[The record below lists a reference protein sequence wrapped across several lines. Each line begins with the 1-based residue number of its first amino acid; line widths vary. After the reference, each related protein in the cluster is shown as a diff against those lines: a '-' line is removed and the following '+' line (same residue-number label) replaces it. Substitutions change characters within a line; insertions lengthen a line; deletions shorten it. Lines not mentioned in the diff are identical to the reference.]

1 MNAEYDEAQFNCEV
15 CNPFFHQAG
24 EKGILL
30 IHGFTGSVAHMR
42 PLGDAL
48 YACGY
53 TVMGINLPGHA
64 TTEHNMGKVGH
75 RDWLKAAQN
84 AVRTLS
90 NSCES
95 VTVCGLSMGAILA
108 LILAQE
114 HRVDA
119 CITISAPMP
128 SNNLLLPF
136 AGILGLF
143 IPRITWSANE
153 ERTQQLDQRF
163 DKSYAGFPTRKGAD
177 LHHLIQQAKRNLPQV
192 KCPTLIVQSKDDQT
206 INLNSADTIFKG
218 ISSTQKEKLMLEG
231 VPHVCTISGKLA
243 SIVDAVDGFM
253 KTL

>member
-1 MNAEYDEAQFNCEV
+1 MNAVYDEAQFNCEV

-24 EKGILL
+24 EKGILF

-64 TTEHNMGKVGH
+64 TTERAMGKVGH
-75 RDWLKAAQN
+75 REWLKAAQD
-84 AVRTLS
+84 AVRTLRD
-90 NSCES
+90 SCES

-108 LILAQE
+108 LLLAEE
-114 HRVDA
+114 HRIDGCV
-119 CITISAPMP
+119 TISAPLP
-128 SNNLLLPF
+128 SNNPLLPF

-143 IPRITWSANE
+143 IPRIAWAENNE
-153 ERTQQLDQRF
+153 RNDQLDQRF
-163 DKSYAGFPTRKGAD
+163 DKTYTGFPTRKGAD

-192 KCPTLIVQSKDDQT
+192 KCPTLIVQSMDDQT
-206 INLNSADTIFKG
+206 INPDSADTIFKG
-218 ISSTQKEKLMLEG
+218 IESARKDKLLLEG

-243 SIVDAVDGFM
+243 SIVDAIDDFM
-253 KTL
+253 KFL